1 MNDCDNYLFPS
12 KKLETLALRQN
23 NQKSAIAVEKI
34 IKKNR
39 MQDRLYDHD
48 FNLWVEEMAI
58 ALKNRDIKAMDWNNL
73 LEEIEDMGKSEK
85 RSLESYLERLI
96 EHILKLKYWET
107 EKERNYKHWKV
118 EVVNFR
124 NRIFRLLDRSPS
136 LKNYMQNI
144 YLKIFNDAVSAQ
156 KIEFTIP
163 QDNFIEL
170 QQILKKDYFG

>member
-1 MNDCDNYLFPS
+1 
-12 KKLETLALRQN
+12 
-23 NQKSAIAVEKI
+23 
-34 IKKNR
+34 
-39 MQDRLYDHD
+39 MQDKLYDRD

-58 ALKNRDIKAMDWNNL
+58 ALRNRDIKAMDWNNL

-96 EHILKLKYWET
+96 EHILKLKYWDT
-107 EKERNYKHWKV
+107 EKERNYKHWQV

-144 YLKIFNDAVSAQ
+144 YPKVFNDAVSAQ
-156 KIEFTIP
+156 QIEFTIP
-163 QDNFIEL
+163 QDSFIEL
-170 QQILKKDYFG
+170 KQILKKDYFG